1 MGAQAPMGAHKVYA
15 IQQSGIL
22 PAAKHFHTPK
32 NQFPCCLRAALP
44 VHTGL
49 FYPHSARVVETPAGY
64 HPPPVRQPVNQ
75 GLRWW
80 VF

>member
-1 MGAQAPMGAHKVYA
+1 MKGIKQFWAWLTGCTSSGA
-15 IQQSGIL
+15 S
-22 PAAKHFHTPK
+22 
-32 NQFPCCLRAALP
+32 CCLRAALP
-44 VHTGL
+44 VHIGL

-80 VF
+80 VPNEAKRCES